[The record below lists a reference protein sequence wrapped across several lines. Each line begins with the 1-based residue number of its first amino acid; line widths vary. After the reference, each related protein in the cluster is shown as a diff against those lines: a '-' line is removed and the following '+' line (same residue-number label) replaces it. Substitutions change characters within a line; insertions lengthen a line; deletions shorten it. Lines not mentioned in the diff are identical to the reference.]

1 MLEFEHYLDEL
12 ERQGRL
18 LRNAARQP
26 SLAAAVPSCPGWDMA
41 RLLGHITKVHQ
52 WASSILH
59 GGQPDAFEF
68 SAPGQGEL
76 FEVYDAGLRDV
87 LSRLRSV
94 SDSAAVWTMAPARSA
109 KLFWARRLAHE
120 TAIHRVDVELAAG
133 FGVGGFEPEF
143 AVDDIEELL
152 TGAAARFDRSGLRE
166 NRMISLT
173 PLDSNASWTLSVGPE
188 LLSCQPAAV
197 DDADLS
203 VFGLASDLYRWVW
216 NRAGDDDVALRGD
229 LTLADRWRQDFTVRS
244 RRDLAL

>member
-1 MLEFEHYLDEL
+1 VLEFEHYLDEL

-18 LRNAARQP
+18 LRDSARQP
-26 SLAAAVPSCPGWDMA
+26 SPHTPVPSCPGWDVA
-41 RLLGHITKVHQ
+41 RLLGHTTKVYH
-52 WASSILH
+52 WASSILR

-68 SAPGQGEL
+68 SAPGEAEL
-76 FEVYDAGLRDV
+76 FEVYDAGLAEV

-94 SDSAAVWTMAPARSA
+94 SDSAAIWTMTPARSA
-109 KLFWARRLAHE
+109 RLFWARRLAHE
-120 TAIHRVDVELAAG
+120 TAIHRVDAELAAG

-143 AVDDIEELL
+143 AVDGIDELL
-152 TGAAARFDRSGLRE
+152 TGSAARFDRGGLPA
-166 NRMISLT
+166 NRTISLT

-229 LTLADRWRQDFTVRS
+229 LALADRWRQDFTVRS
-244 RRDLAL
+244 RRDSAP